1 MTDHDRALVILGNTE
16 TERRL
21 LRHAGEHAQGCGVDL
36 VLLDISWEVDSGVGR
51 KASLILE
58 RATGHGCSQVFLA
71 GYRNSAWGNTT
82 LDRVLTEVVTAFDGP
97 VTVMVDRER
106 RVER

>member
-21 LRHAGEHAQGCGVDL
+21 LGHAGEHAQGCGVDL

-58 RATGHGCSQVFLA
+58 RATGRPLA
-71 GYRNSAWGNTT
+71 GVPGGPRNSAWGNTT
-82 LDRVLTEVVTAFDGP
+82 FDRVLTEVVTAFDGP

>member
-21 LRHAGEHAQGCGVDL
+21 LGHAGEHAQGCGVDL

-58 RATGHGCSQVFLA
+58 RATGRPLA
-71 GYRNSAWGNTT
+71 GVPGGPPQQRVGEHDLRQGA
-82 LDRVLTEVVTAFDGP
+82 DRGRDGVRRP
-97 VTVMVDRER
+97 RDRQVDRER